1 MRDHVNEILA
11 GLEGDNAQDAEN
23 NAEIL
28 AGNMEYGMQKKEC
41 KAAKKKK
48 EGQDMFSLKED
59 EEASQVSTNVRRVDQ
74 MKRLASLKHI

>member
-23 NAEIL
+23 TAEIL

-41 KAAKKKK
+41 KAAKKK

-59 EEASQVSTNVRRVDQ
+59 EEASQVSTNMRRVDQ